1 MQTVRSRGFSS
12 LRFNCSRTFFFAIF
26 EAGPVSSTCPFP
38 NIIWQNKS
46 CGAHANLW
54 CRKKE
59 VLVHIQLSCGAGG
72 DITAACVSGCGR
84 RVEGVC
90 HVSFVCGAFA
100 LYIPAPVCL
109 ACLSC
114 SSLAFFISLSVYGSS
129 PPPHIF
135 IFFAWHLILSC
146 CLSFSLPQSS
156 RLFFG
161 SLLVCLW
168 CPHGRLNDWSHK
180 AVPPTHT
187 YAELSCPKLRCW
199 FSRSAHLK
207 EKAECDSHEKV
218 GGAGPGGWLNR
229 LSVASQKCSLAHGRC
244 NDK

>member
-1 MQTVRSRGFSS
+1 MPTY
-12 LRFNCSRTFFFAIF
+12 
-26 EAGPVSSTCPFP
+26 
-38 NIIWQNKS
+38 
-46 CGAHANLW
+46 GAE
-54 CRKKE
+54 RKKFWCTFSWVVVQE
-59 VLVHIQLSCGAGG
+59 VILLLLVCQAVDAESRVFVMFPLFAVHLRSIFPLL
-72 DITAACVSGCGR
+72 CVWP
-84 RVEGVC
+84 VC
-90 HVSFVCGAFA
+90 
-100 LYIPAPVCL
+100 PAPPWL
-109 ACLSC
+109 FLFHFLSMDR
-114 SSLAFFISLSVYGSS
+114 SS